1 MKCAIYTEKRRGE
14 KGGRRGEKR
23 TENKTRPDPRLNSRG
38 KVEEQGGC
46 RRTLPSGAERAVWD

>member
-38 KVEEQGGC
+38 KVEEQ
-46 RRTLPSGAERAVWD
+46 LPSGAERAIWD